1 MQAWRSLDP
10 RRPTGPALQGLLRSL
25 RYPMCKSSRLLSAQS
40 TLNVSAP
47 KEPPIRRVISTRRVK
62 GKDPPIRKVEGK
74 APIRKVEGRAPP
86 ELELQQDHRALASR
100 FQYFISHPTSPG
112 SPLFLP
118 DGAHIFKK
126 LEQLIKAHYPA
137 FGFREVLTPNLFK
150 ESLWHQSGHWD
161 NYKANMY
168 RVHGGDSATSET
180 VKLMDEAQNAAKE
193 DYGLKPMNCPGHCL
207 LFKSQKHSWRDLPIR
222 YADFSPLH
230 RNEISGALTGLTRVT
245 RFHQDDGHIFCR
257 LDQVQQEIEATLQF
271 VKLIYQVLG
280 LDTYHFAL
288 STRPKAG
295 FLGDIKDWEQAESQL
310 EAALTQVGMHF
321 EQNPG
326 DGAFYGPKIDIIVK
340 DKDGKDHQTATIQ
353 LDFQLPKRFEL
364 EYDGPVPSHGASSTG
379 DDHILRPVMIHRAVL
394 GSFERMM
401 ALLIEHTQG
410 QFPFWLS
417 PRQVVILPVTNE
429 PHLLKWAEQVR
440 HQLNGSHYK
449 DASVRRPVPLGAMQF
464 NVDIDSRGEPLS
476 KRIRQ
481 AKMQRYNLVVVIG
494 ERDYQSRR
502 VTVDASSQTD
512 KKASSRI
519 LDEMR
524 DPAGSQSVGNLQDL
538 SMEPRELRLFIK
550 KLTNRYL

>member
-10 RRPTGPALQGLLRSL
+10 RWSTGPAFQGLLRSP
-25 RYPMCKSSRLLSAQS
+25 RYPLCKTSRLLSAQP
-40 TLNVSAP
+40 TP
-47 KEPPIRRVISTRRVK
+47 KEPFVRKHNS
-62 GKDPPIRKVEGK
+62 KDG
-74 APIRKVEGRAPP
+74 P
-86 ELELQQDHRALASR
+86 EPYLQQDHRALASR

-126 LEQLIKAHYPA
+126 LEQLMKAQYPA

-150 ESLWHQSGHWD
+150 ESLWHQSGHWE
-161 NYKANMY
+161 NYKDNMF
-168 RVHGGDSATSET
+168 RVHGEDSATSGI
-180 VKLMDEAQNAAKE
+180 VNPNNEAHNGARE
-193 DYGLKPMNCPGHCL
+193 DYSLKPMNCPGHCL

-271 VKLIYQVLG
+271 VKLIYSVLG
-280 LDTYHFAL
+280 LDMYHFVL

-295 FLGDIKDWEQAESQL
+295 FLGDIKDWEKAESQL
-310 EAALTQVGMHF
+310 EAALAQVGMHF

-364 EYDGPVPSHGASSTG
+364 EYDGPVPSHGASFTG
-379 DDHILRPVMIHRAVL
+379 DNHILRPVMIHRAVL

-401 ALLIEHTQG
+401 ALLIEQTQG

-429 PHLLKWAEQVR
+429 PHLLRWAERVR
-440 HQLNGSHYK
+440 RQLNGFGSD
-449 DASVRRPVPLGAMQF
+449 DASFQRAVPLHATQF

-476 KRIRQ
+476 KRVKQ
-481 AKMQRYNLVVVIG
+481 AKMQKYNLVVVVG
-494 ERDYQSRR
+494 ERDYQSQR
-502 VTVDASSQTD
+502 VTVDASSQPD
-512 KKASSRI
+512 KQASCGI
-519 LDEMR
+519 LNEMHN
-524 DPAGSQSVGNLQDL
+524 PADSPSVRNLQEV
-538 SMEPRELRLFIK
+538 SMEPTELRRLMKI
-550 KLTNRYL
+550 LTRRYL